1 MTEQIIIFAVIFIV
15 LMTLRLLRYRI
26 RYWGH
31 LLMERGWKSS
41 VHYDRC
47 LKIMTALF
55 KNVSPFSVSLEE
67 RKLKNIQSDKS
78 FTYGEV
84 VFYSFAQILELAQ
97 PKSGEIFYDLGCGA
111 GKPVFIAA
119 LIYDLAKACG
129 VEKLESL
136 YKLCITLNEKLPT
149 LPEIKELPADKK
161 INIEFI
167 NEDLLNV
174 DISEADIVFI
184 NATCFYGD
192 FWDAILGKLLKLKVG
207 ARVILI
213 TRIINTGGFK
223 LKHQNLFLM
232 SWGLSQVSI
241 YERIP

>member
-1 MTEQIIIFAVIFIV
+1 
-15 LMTLRLLRYRI
+15 
-26 RYWGH
+26 
-31 LLMERGWKSS
+31 MERGWKSS

-47 LKIMTALF
+47 LKIMTKLYE
-55 KNVSPFSVSLEE
+55 NVSPFSVSLDE
-67 RKLKNIQSDKS
+67 RRLKNLQADKQY
-78 FTYGEV
+78 TYGEV
-84 VFYSFAQILELAQ
+84 VFYSFAQILELAH
-97 PKSGEIFYDLGCGA
+97 PKPGEIFYDLGCGA

-119 LIYDLAKACG
+119 LIFDFAKACG

-136 YKLCITLNEKLPT
+136 YNLCVALNEKLPT
-149 LPEIKELPADKK
+149 LPEMQELPTDKK
-161 INIEFI
+161 LNIEFI

-174 DISEADIVFI
+174 DLSEADIVFI

-192 FWDAILGKLLKLKVG
+192 LWDAILARLLKLKVG
-207 ARVILI
+207 ARVILT
-213 TRIINTGGFK
+213 TRVIKTGGFK

>member
-1 MTEQIIIFAVIFIV
+1 MTEQIIIFAAILIV
-15 LMTLRLLRYRI
+15 LVTLRLLRYRI

-47 LKIMTALF
+47 LKILTKLYE
-55 KNVSPFSVSLEE
+55 NVSPFSISLEE
-67 RKLKNIQSDKS
+67 RKLKNIQADKS

-97 PKSGEIFYDLGCGA
+97 PKPGEIFYDLGCGA

-119 LIYDLAKACG
+119 LVFDFAKACG
-129 VEKLESL
+129 VEKLENL
-136 YKLCITLNEKLPT
+136 YKLCVTLNEKLPT
-149 LPEIKELPADKK
+149 LPEVKELPADKK
-161 INIEFI
+161 INIQFI
-167 NEDLLNV
+167 NDDFLKV

-184 NATCFYGD
+184 NATCFHGD
-192 FWDAILGKLLKLKVG
+192 LWDAILARLLKLKVG
-207 ARVILI
+207 ARVILT
-213 TRIINTGGFK
+213 TRIINIGGFK
-223 LKHQNLFLM
+223 LKHQSLFLM